1 MNQHGNNMTT
11 PHTGALRIKQ
21 FADEGRIIRGQ
32 WHRTDSDGRELACL
46 LGAVG
51 ADVNSP
57 SKCPAEVMPAW
68 LAYLTPSID
77 DNISASAWPAIIRRY
92 ADCAVRWHVLTP
104 DDWRRCEMK
113 VKREALLIAQPFDN
127 GGSCAT
133 VLDLIDMALAGDE
146 PSESDWRDADADA
159 ADAADAAYAAAAAYA
174 ADADADAADAAAA
187 DAAAYAAA
195 AAAADADADA
205 DAAAYAAYVAAAAAA
220 AAAAYADADSDADAD
235 AYAAY
240 AADADAAYAAR
251 TDGAAVNRAYVARAA
266 AWDRIADACLSAIEH
281 ELEQA

>member
-1 MNQHGNNMTT
+1 MNQHGNDMTT
-11 PHTGALRIKQ
+11 PHPGALRIKQ

-32 WHRTDSDGRELACL
+32 WHKTDSEGRELACL

-68 LAYLTPSID
+68 LAHLTPSID
-77 DNISASAWPAIIRRY
+77 DNTSESAWPEIIRRY

-104 DDWRRCEMK
+104 DDWQRCEMK

-133 VLDLIDMALAGDE
+133 VLDLIDLALSGDE
-146 PSESDWRDADADA
+146 PSESDWRDADA
-159 ADAADAAYAAAAAYA
+159 
-174 ADADADAADAAAA
+174 
-187 DAAAYAAA
+187 AYAAA
-195 AAAADADADA
+195 AAAANAAAYAAAVAVADAAADA
-205 DAAAYAAYVAAAAAA
+205 DAAAYAAYAAAAAA
-220 AAAAYADADSDADAD
+220 AAVAAYADADSDADAD

-240 AADADAAYAAR
+240 AADAAYAAR
-251 TDGAAVNRAYVARAA
+251 TDAAANRTYVARTG